1 MDDAALESN
10 LRNRHDRVRRARVP
24 DMPSRRKYIP
34 NPDGRQRPLGYRA
47 MNVVS
52 RLIPTSKRRGLT
64 MWHLMCHIVPMP
76 DMNIRQ
82 LRNTRQ
88 LKAWLRAGRTVE
100 LRERKRV
107 IARIVPERLF
117 PQTRTWP
124 NFAARV
130 RKIFG
135 DRRLPGA
142 DLLAEDRDRY

>member
-1 MDDAALESN
+1 
-10 LRNRHDRVRRARVP
+10 
-24 DMPSRRKYIP
+24 
-34 NPDGRQRPLGYRA
+34 
-47 MNVVS
+47 
-52 RLIPTSKRRGLT
+52 
-64 MWHLMCHIVPMP
+64 MCHIVPMP

-135 DRRLPGA
+135 DRMLPGA